1 MKHGINYQ
9 SIYQTYGLQYEGKK
23 FLENVHDCINRVY
36 EKSEYKDKTW
46 EQLSPDEQDFFI
58 YIDIYERML
67 KNYFSN
73 PEDAQ
78 TLEKQ
83 RELDYKKQYLAE
95 MNEILSHNRAIK
107 HLYDT
112 RQDYEARV
120 AEVNMPQNVISHKAY
135 NSFRRSL
142 SEFATFQ
149 KIELCPPS
157 EEEWLKL
164 ENGYRIYDIYMDY
177 LDSSRIHYSTDK
189 IDVPQTEINHVILQT
204 IVKALKDVCAIEIDV
219 TAIKECLSLVYNSTL
234 ENTEL
239 YPRLSS
245 EDDDVKQKGQE
256 LFTEYILKAQNRI
269 KNADFYVYNSDDED

>member
-1 MKHGINYQ
+1 MKHGIEYQ
-9 SIYQTYGLQYEGKK
+9 KIYQAYGLKDEDKK
-23 FLENVHDCINRVY
+23 FKENVHDYINRMY
-36 EKSEYKDKTW
+36 EKSKYKDKTW
-46 EQLSPDEQDFFI
+46 QQLSPDEQEYFI
-58 YIDIYERML
+58 YYEIFDKML
-67 KNYFSN
+67 NVYVLDSKGKSS
-73 PEDAQ
+73 
-78 TLEKQ
+78 LKKKRKRS
-83 RELDYKKQYLAE
+83 REIMFAIE
-95 MNEILSHNRAIK
+95 MHQILSHNKAFE

-120 AEVNMPQNVISHKAY
+120 TKENLSQEEISRRAY

-189 IDVPQTEINHVILQT
+189 IDVPQTEIDHVILQT

>member
-9 SIYQTYGLQYEGKK
+9 SIYQTYGLQYKGKK
-23 FLENVHDCINRVY
+23 FIENVHDCINRVY

-46 EQLSPDEQDFFI
+46 QQLSPDEQNSFI

-67 KNYFSN
+67 KNYFPN

-164 ENGYRIYDIYMDY
+164 ENGYRIYDLYMDY
-177 LDSSRIHYSTDK
+177 LDSSRIHYSTDT
-189 IDVPQTEINHVILQT
+189 IDVTQTEIDHVILLT
-204 IVKALKDVCAIEIDV
+204 IMKIIKEKWKKEIDV
-219 TAIKECLSLVYNSTL
+219 ASIKECLSLVSNSTL
-234 ENTEL
+234 EYTEL
-239 YPRLSS
+239 YPISS
-245 EDDDVKQKGQE
+245 KDDDIKPKKQADYTNK
-256 LFTEYILKAQNRI
+256 ILAAQNKIKDADFILDI
-269 KNADFYVYNSDDED
+269 KNN

>member
-1 MKHGINYQ
+1 MKHGINYK
-9 SIYQTYGLQYEGKK
+9 SIYKAYGLKYEDKAFK
-23 FLENVHDCINRVY
+23 ENVHDCINRVY

-46 EQLSPDEQDFFI
+46 QQLSPDEQNSFI

-67 KNYFSN
+67 KNYFPN

-83 RELDYKKQYLAE
+83 IELDYKKQYLAE

-164 ENGYRIYDIYMDY
+164 ENGYRIYDLYMDY
-177 LDSSRIHYSTDK
+177 LDSSRIHYSTDT
-189 IDVPQTEINHVILQT
+189 IDVTQTEIDHVILLT
-204 IVKALKDVCAIEIDV
+204 IMKIIKEKWKKEIDV
-219 TAIKECLSLVYNSTL
+219 ASIKECLSLVSNSTL
-234 ENTEL
+234 EYTEL
-239 YPRLSS
+239 YPISS
-245 EDDDVKQKGQE
+245 KDDDIKPKKQADYTNK
-256 LFTEYILKAQNRI
+256 ILAAQNKI
-269 KNADFYVYNSDDED
+269 KNADFILDRKNN

>member
-9 SIYQTYGLQYEGKK
+9 SIYQTYGLQYKGKK

-46 EQLSPDEQDFFI
+46 EQLSPDEQNSFI
-58 YIDIYERML
+58 YVDIYKRML
-67 KNYFSN
+67 KNYFPK

-120 AEVNMPQNVISHKAY
+120 AEVNMPQDVINHEAY

-142 SEFATFQ
+142 SEFATSQ
-149 KIELCPPS
+149 KIELCPPP

-177 LDSSRIHYSTDK
+177 LDSSRIHYSTDT
-189 IDVPQTEINHVILQT
+189 IDVTQTEIDHVILLT
-204 IVKALKDVCAIEIDV
+204 IMKIIKEKWKKEIDV
-219 TAIKECLSLVYNSTL
+219 ASIKECLSLVFNSTL
-234 ENTEL
+234 EYTEL
-239 YPRLSS
+239 YPISS
-245 EDDDVKQKGQE
+245 KDDDIKQKKQADY
-256 LFTEYILKAQNRI
+256 TNKILAAQNKI
-269 KNADFYVYNSDDED
+269 KNADFILDTKNN